1 MQMCSE
7 HCIRS
12 FLKVNLTIK
21 QQLHQ
26 NCLSENIG
34 KMEIMIVLP
43 LKGKKKSKE
52 NTSACRKEKRQEISL
67 VLRKEY
73 KGHSNE
79 IWGY

>member
-43 LKGKKKSKE
+43 LKGKKKVKK
-52 NTSACRKEKRQEISL
+52 TQVLVEKKKDKKS
-67 VLRKEY
+67 VLY
-73 KGHSNE
+73 
-79 IWGY
+79 